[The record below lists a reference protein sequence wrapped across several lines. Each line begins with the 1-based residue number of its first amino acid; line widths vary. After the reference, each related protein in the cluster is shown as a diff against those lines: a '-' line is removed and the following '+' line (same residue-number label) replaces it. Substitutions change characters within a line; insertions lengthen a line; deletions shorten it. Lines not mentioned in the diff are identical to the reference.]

1 MGIQRGKGGKI
12 GFRRKYFLFLI
23 LPHILQKPL
32 LSHDLGPTELS
43 SPMAWLSDSGYPT
56 ASFFFFNHWVFP
68 AAYCCY
74 LNFFKLPDW
83 ILSLSS
89 LAHLIYLNLPVL
101 DYLYFWK
108 PVMPS
113 FLIYKIGIGIA
124 SIPGD
129 VLIFSGYI
137 NLISNVVVVST
148 FREWHP
154 ILSVGR

>member
-1 MGIQRGKGGKI
+1 MFWDKSASLLNFALFPTLLLCLVFQENIFSSSFNSGLSTSSIMGIQGGKGGEI

-101 DYLYFWK
+101 DYLYF
-108 PVMPS
+108 
-113 FLIYKIGIGIA
+113 
-124 SIPGD
+124 
-129 VLIFSGYI
+129 
-137 NLISNVVVVST
+137 
-148 FREWHP
+148 
-154 ILSVGR
+154 